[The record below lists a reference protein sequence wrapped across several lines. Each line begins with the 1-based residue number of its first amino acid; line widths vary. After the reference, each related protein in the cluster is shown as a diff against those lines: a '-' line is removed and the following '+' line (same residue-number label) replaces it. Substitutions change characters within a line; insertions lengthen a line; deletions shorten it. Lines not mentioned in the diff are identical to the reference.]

1 MVVKVTKS
9 FKHFPWLMAISFI
22 STFFPA
28 VQSSYA
34 QQFNSLPVAQV
45 INQSDPGSGFL
56 LKIGSTTVFVTA
68 KHVLGRSV
76 KDIELRFTTGS
87 SISIPFKDLLPIADL
102 DAAIIVIKNPTS
114 EFNSFIPAKAMPNN
128 NEMLTVWGY
137 PLKGNTT
144 NVPLTSSKGPYL
156 GLATDPQEG
165 YELLYGAKT
174 MVGYSGGPILDMSG
188 NVVGVHGRAEST
200 INRAG
205 IQNRTGNALGIP
217 ISLILQRFGALK
229 SDGNIGNINVAIAN
243 LQAARTSL
251 RNVYEMYNKQSF
263 GEQVLAELDRAEQAK
278 IPTYCIAAAR
288 AYYYI
293 YYSEL
298 PNTTKALKSFSFLDF
313 SNDVSPVY
321 YAMAGLVA
329 KRAGN
334 YQLALTM
341 DGYVERGG
349 RQDML
354 TFSERRIKSEVV
366 ELIRSCSE
374 K

>member
-1 MVVKVTKS
+1 
-9 FKHFPWLMAISFI
+9 MAYSRF
-22 STFFPA
+22 SWWFLTMPLAWTFLSLA
-28 VQSSYA
+28 QSSFA
-34 QQFNSLPVAQV
+34 QQFSTLPVAQV

-56 LKIGSTTVFVTA
+56 LKIGSTTLFVTA

-76 KDIELRFTTGS
+76 KDIQLKFPSGS

-102 DAAIIVIKNPTS
+102 DAAIIVFKNPMATL
-114 EFNSFIPAKAMPNN
+114 ESFSPAKALPND
-128 NEMLTVWGY
+128 NEILTVWGY
-137 PLKGNTT
+137 PLKSETT
-144 NVPLTSSKGPYL
+144 NVPLTSSQGPYL
-156 GLATDPQEG
+156 GVASNPQEG

-200 INRAG
+200 IDRVG
-205 IQNRTGNALGIP
+205 VQRRTGNALGIP
-217 ISLILQRFGALK
+217 IRLILQRFGALK
-229 SDGNIGNINVAIAN
+229 SDGKIDNINIADAN
-243 LQAARTSL
+243 LQAAHTSL
-251 RNVYEMYNKQSF
+251 RNVYEMYSKQSF
-263 GEQVLAELDRAEQAK
+263 GEQVLAELDRAQQAK
-278 IPTYCIAAAR
+278 IPIYCIATAR

-293 YYSEL
+293 YFSEL
-298 PNTTKALKSFSFLDF
+298 PDTANALKSLNILDF
-313 SNDVSPVY
+313 DNDVSPVY

-334 YQLALTM
+334 YQLALKM
-341 DGYVERGG
+341 EGFVEKGG

-366 ELIRSCSE
+366 DLIRACSS

>member
-1 MVVKVTKS
+1 
-9 FKHFPWLMAISFI
+9 
-22 STFFPA
+22 
-28 VQSSYA
+28 
-34 QQFNSLPVAQV
+34 
-45 INQSDPGSGFL
+45 
-56 LKIGSTTVFVTA
+56 
-68 KHVLGRSV
+68 
-76 KDIELRFTTGS
+76 
-87 SISIPFKDLLPIADL
+87 
-102 DAAIIVIKNPTS
+102 
-114 EFNSFIPAKAMPNN
+114 
-128 NEMLTVWGY
+128 
-137 PLKGNTT
+137 
-144 NVPLTSSKGPYL
+144 
-156 GLATDPQEG
+156 
-165 YELLYGAKT
+165 
-174 MVGYSGGPILDMSG
+174 
-188 NVVGVHGRAEST
+188 
-200 INRAG
+200 
-205 IQNRTGNALGIP
+205 
-217 ISLILQRFGALK
+217 
-229 SDGNIGNINVAIAN
+229 
-243 LQAARTSL
+243 
-251 RNVYEMYNKQSF
+251 MYNKQSF